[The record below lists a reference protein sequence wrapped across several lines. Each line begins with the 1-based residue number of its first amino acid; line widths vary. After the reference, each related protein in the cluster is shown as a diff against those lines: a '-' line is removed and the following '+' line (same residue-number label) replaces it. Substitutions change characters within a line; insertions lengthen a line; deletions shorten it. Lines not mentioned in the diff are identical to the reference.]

1 MPGAGLRRYPRR
13 TTGRR
18 VAAAARGQLATW
30 GSYMEPSPS
39 MTVGQRIK
47 FYRERGGKSRAVLGG
62 LVGRSPEWVKAVE
75 TGRLLPPRLPMLD
88 RLARV
93 LGVGVGVL
101 VGDPDLLP
109 DPVSAPGHIALP
121 AVRDAINRYPIAT
134 PAAPPDLDDLAARIA
149 GAWRARHGAPDHRTV
164 LGALLPDLIRDAQL
178 AVRGY
183 DGAERRRAQVLLA
196 SLLGLTQMFIAYQ
209 PDAALVWRVTDRA
222 LVAAHESGDV
232 KAIAGATWF
241 AMEAYREAGDWDTA
255 MALNLDVLNLV
266 ERHLADSDVDLL
278 GLYGALQTGAAFTA
292 ARMGEEGRAWR
303 HFDQAEQAGQ
313 QLPDGYAHPWT
324 WFSLPVLGF
333 YAVSVSV
340 ELQKGGEALR
350 AARDVPPDTI
360 TSLPRRAR
368 HVIEVARAHNLKA
381 DHAGTVATLRKA
393 YETAPETI
401 RFNSYARKMTLD
413 LLEGPA
419 AVRRDARDLAVKVGL
434 VS

>member
-1 MPGAGLRRYPRR
+1 
-13 TTGRR
+13 
-18 VAAAARGQLATW
+18 
-30 GSYMEPSPS
+30 

-47 FYRERGGKSRAVLGG
+47 FYREHAGKTRAVLGG
-62 LVGRSPEWVKAVE
+62 LVGRSPGWVKAIE
-75 TGRLLPPRLPMLD
+75 TGRLLSPRLPMLD

-93 LGVGVGVL
+93 LGVSVSDL
-101 VGDPDLLP
+101 VGDPALLP
-109 DPVSAPGHIALP
+109 DPVSVPGHAALP
-121 AVRDAINRYPIAT
+121 AVRDAINRYPITT
-134 PAAPPDLDDLAARIA
+134 PVAPPELDDLSARVA
-149 GAWRARHGAPDHRTV
+149 GAWRARHGAPDHRSV
-164 LGALLPDLIRDAQL
+164 LGALLPDLIRDTQC

-183 DGAERRRAQVLLA
+183 DGSQRRQAQALLA
-196 SLLGLTQMFIAYQ
+196 DLLGLAQMFLAFQ
-209 PDAALVWRVTDRA
+209 PDAALLWRIIDRA
-222 LVAAHESGDV
+222 LVAAHESGNM
-232 KAIAGATWF
+232 KAVAGATWF
-241 AMEAYREAGDWDTA
+241 AMEAYRESGDWDTA
-255 MALNLDVLNLV
+255 MALNLDVLDQV
-266 ERHLADSDVDLL
+266 EEHLAEGDVDLL
-278 GLYGALQTGAAFTA
+278 GLYGALQTGAALTA

-303 HFDQAEQAGQ
+303 HFDQAELAGR

-324 WFSLPVLGF
+324 WFSQPVLGF

-368 HVIEVARAHNLKA
+368 HVIEVARAHSLKA
-381 DHAGTVATLRKA
+381 DHAATVATLRKA

-401 RFNSYARKMTLD
+401 RFNGYARKMTLD